1 VLSVQFRRGLDL
13 RAGRGIEITATGSW
27 RCAEIHRYPR
37 DDRVGRT
44 QIAAVEGFEVP
55 ELPEVESV
63 RLTLA
68 PSIVGRRVTDVRSFR
83 RDFATTDLGKPA
95 SRADLLR
102 DTKIISIERR
112 GKLMWVVGENGRAI
126 GMHLGMS
133 GEMRIVPRGTRLAAP
148 FVGAKSHVHVAWK
161 LDDGTR
167 WLFRDPRRF
176 GGVWCMP
183 SVDVFNKLML
193 SRLGPDA
200 LYVTPDQLAAA
211 IKDSRRPI
219 KAALL
224 DQAVLAGVGNIYAD
238 EALFASGI
246 NPARHAAS
254 VTVREIGKLA
264 DAVREVLQRALRAGG
279 STLRDYRDAT
289 GEPGR
294 AQAEHKAYGRAGL
307 ACMVCGTTMI
317 GTTLAQRT
325 TVHCPRCQS

>member
-1 VLSVQFRRGLDL
+1 M
-13 RAGRGIEITATGSW
+13 
-27 RCAEIHRYPR
+27 
-37 DDRVGRT
+37 
-44 QIAAVEGFEVP
+44 P

-63 RLTLA
+63 RLTLL
-68 PSIVGRRVTDVRSFR
+68 PHVVGRRVVEVRSLR
-83 RDFATTDLGKPA
+83 RDFAVTHSGKPA
-95 SRADLLR
+95 RRADLLR
-102 DTKIISIERR
+102 DTTIVSIERR
-112 GKLMWVVGENGRAI
+112 GKLMWAVGENGRAI

-133 GEMRIVPRGTRLAAP
+133 GEMRIVLMSEQVSAP
-148 FVGAKSHVHVAWK
+148 FVGAKSHVHVAWR

-183 SVDVFNKLML
+183 SVEVFNEQML

-200 LYVTPDQLAAA
+200 LHVTTKQLEDA
-211 IKDSRRPI
+211 IRDSRRPI

-246 NPARHAAS
+246 NPARLAAS
-254 VTVREIGKLA
+254 MMAREIGVLA

-317 GTTLAQRT
+317 GTTIAQRT
-325 TVHCPRCQS
+325 TVYCPRCQPA

>member
-1 VLSVQFRRGLDL
+1 M
-13 RAGRGIEITATGSW
+13 
-27 RCAEIHRYPR
+27 
-37 DDRVGRT
+37 
-44 QIAAVEGFEVP
+44 P

-63 RLTLA
+63 RLTLL
-68 PSIVGRRVTDVRSFR
+68 PHVVGRRVVEVRSLR
-83 RDFATTDLGKPA
+83 RDFAVTHSGKPA
-95 SRADLLR
+95 RRADLLR
-102 DTKIISIERR
+102 DTTIVSIERR
-112 GKLMWVVGENGRAI
+112 GKLMWAVGENGRAI

-133 GEMRIVPRGTRLAAP
+133 GEMRIVPRGERVGSP
-148 FVGAKSHVHVAWK
+148 FVGAKSHVHVAWR

-183 SVDVFNKLML
+183 SVEVFNEQML

-200 LYVTPDQLAAA
+200 LHVTAEQLTAA

-246 NPARHAAS
+246 NPARLAAS
-254 VTVREIGKLA
+254 VTTREIGVLA
-264 DAVREVLQRALRAGG
+264 DAVREVLQRALHAGG

-307 ACMVCGTTMI
+307 ACMVCGTAMI

-325 TVHCPRCQS
+325 TVYCPRCQS